1 MKLSRKVLLIVTI
14 PVVAELALV
23 SALLYQLSQV
33 DNARIEESYSRELIS
48 HINSAMFLHMQR
60 SNLVIWASNNNHS
73 PEVMQ
78 RQQGLASK
86 IHQEVRTIRDLA
98 QQGKGSDKQ
107 TWLKVADLLNRIRN
121 GFDGAKADYDAGNKL
136 AAGLAWAHIQG
147 EIDELIDLANKM
159 SRKNELL
166 DKEKQ
171 SRLKRDDQI
180 LHFILYSSIVLS
192 VGTAFGLAILF
203 NRSTT
208 DRLNVIMH
216 NTQRLSL
223 GKPPVARLTGD
234 DELAQI
240 DRVYH
245 RMYKELATMRRKEMA
260 VLENVADI
268 VCSLDRQLIFSSIN
282 EAVIDMW
289 RYEQDSIVGLRAI
302 TLIDESER
310 NEVRAKLMEVIEE
323 KGSKRFDVK
332 VIKADGTICE
342 SAWSATWSE
351 DEQLLYCVIQDI
363 GARKLLEQMKRDF
376 VAVVSHDL
384 RTPLTSIQ
392 MIHSMLQEDA
402 EGILPPQAMKNL
414 SNAQDNV
421 SRLMALINNLLD
433 LEKLDAGYVEL
444 IMEQAPLRKAID
456 TSVGAVEALAKKQ
469 KITITNSIDNTLEAY
484 IDSER
489 ITQVVVNLLSNALK
503 FSPNG
508 STITISAR
516 PVNVMQQTVTPKEGH
531 AKESSPR
538 EAGQREITKRE
549 GMYRVDIADQGRGIP
564 ADKASSIFERFS
576 QVKNEDGR
584 SNRGSGLG
592 LAICKAIIE
601 QHGGQIGVESV
612 EGKGSTF
619 WFTLAS
625 HSKYYLEN

>member
-1 MKLSRKVLLIVTI
+1 M
-14 PVVAELALV
+14 
-23 SALLYQLSQV
+23 
-33 DNARIEESYSRELIS
+33 EESYTRELS
-48 HINSAMFLHMQR
+48 AHINSAMFLYMQR
-60 SNLVIWASNNNHS
+60 SNLVIWASNNHT
-73 PEVMQ
+73 PALMK
-78 RQQGLASK
+78 RQEGLAAK
-86 IHQEVRTIRDLA
+86 IMQEVQIVRDLA
-98 QQGKGSDKQ
+98 QQGKSSDKE
-107 TWLKVADLLNRIRN
+107 TWLKVADLLNQIRG

-136 AAGLAWAHIQG
+136 AAGVAWARIQG

-166 DKEKQ
+166 DKDKQ
-171 SRLKRDDQI
+171 ARLKRDDEI
-180 LHFILYSSIVLS
+180 LHLILFSSVLLS
-192 VGTAFGLAILF
+192 VVTAFGLAILF

-208 DRLNVIMH
+208 DRLKVIMQ
-216 NTQRLSL
+216 NTQRMSV
-223 GKPPVARLTGD
+223 GKPPLMRLSGD

-245 RMYKELATMRRKEMA
+245 RMYKDLATMRRKEMA

-268 VCSLDRQLIFSSIN
+268 VCSLDRQLIFNSVN

-289 RYEQDSIVGLRAI
+289 RYEQDSIVGRRVVDLF
-302 TLIDESER
+302 DESER
-310 NEVRAKLMEVIEE
+310 TEARAKLMEVIEE

-332 VIKADGTICE
+332 VTKADGSICE
-342 SAWSATWSE
+342 SAWSATWSD
-351 DEQLLYCVIQDI
+351 DEQLLYCVIQDV
-363 GARKLLEQMKRDF
+363 GARKQLEQMKRDF

-392 MIHSMLQEDA
+392 MIHSMLKEDA
-402 EGILPPQAMKNL
+402 EGVLPPQAMKNL

-444 IMEQAPLRKAID
+444 ILEQAPLKKAID
-456 TSVGAVEALAKKQ
+456 TSVGAVEALAKRQ
-469 KITITNSIDNTLEAY
+469 KISIVNSIDNNIEAY
-484 IDSER
+484 VDAER

-508 STITISAR
+508 STISISATH
-516 PVNVMQQTVTPKEGH
+516 VDKTSQNEN
-531 AKESSPR
+531 
-538 EAGQREITKRE
+538 RE
-549 GMYRVDIADQGRGIP
+549 GMLRIDIADQGRGIP
-564 ADKASSIFERFS
+564 ADKAASIFERFS

-601 QHGGQIGVESV
+601 QHGGEIGVESV

>member
-1 MKLSRKVLLIVTI
+1 MKLSRKVLIIVTI

-23 SALLYQLSQV
+23 SAVLYQLGNV
-33 DNARIEESYSRELIS
+33 DRARREESYSRELIA
-48 HINSAMFLHMQR
+48 HVNSAMFLYMQR
-60 SNLVIWASNNNHS
+60 SNLVIWSSSTHA
-73 PEVMQ
+73 PELRTRLDGMA
-78 RQQGLASK
+78 GK
-86 IHQEVRTIRDLA
+86 IVQEVNMIRDLA
-98 QQGKGSDKQ
+98 QQGKGSDKE
-107 TWLKVADLLNRIRN
+107 TWMKIANLLNQIRI
-121 GFDGAKADYDAGNKL
+121 GFDVAKADYDAGNKM
-136 AAGLAWAHIQG
+136 AAGLAWARIQG
-147 EIDELIDLANKM
+147 YIDELINLANQM

-166 DKEKQ
+166 DKSKLA
-171 SRLKRDDQI
+171 RLQRDDEI
-180 LHFILYSSIVLS
+180 LHLILYSSLVLS

-216 NTQRLSL
+216 NTQRMSL
-223 GKPPVARLTGD
+223 GKPPTIRLNGD

-245 RMYKELATMRRKEMA
+245 RMYKDLVTMRRKEVA

-289 RYEQDSIVGLRAI
+289 RYEVDDIIGRRAVD
-302 TLIDESER
+302 LFDESER
-310 NEVRAKLMEVIEE
+310 NEARAKLLQVIEE
-323 KGSKRFDVK
+323 KGSQRFDVK
-332 VIKADGTICE
+332 VTKANGLICE
-342 SAWSATWSE
+342 SAWSATWSD
-351 DEQLLYCVIQDI
+351 DEQLLYCVIQDV
-363 GARKLLEQMKRDF
+363 GARKQLEQMKRDF

-402 EGILPPQAMKNL
+402 EGVLPPQAMKNL

-444 IMEQAPLRKAID
+444 IMEQAPLKKAID
-456 TSVGAVEALAKKQ
+456 TSIGAVEALAKKQ
-469 KITITNSIDNTLEAY
+469 KITISNSIDNNLEAY

-503 FSPNG
+503 FSPNS
-508 STITISAR
+508 STISISAKAVDSSKQSEK
-516 PVNVMQQTVTPKEGH
+516 PGMKQEGTL
-531 AKESSPR
+531 R
-538 EAGQREITKRE
+538 VEIT
-549 GMYRVDIADQGRGIP
+549 DQGRGIP
-564 ADKASSIFERFS
+564 ADKAASIFERFS

-601 QHGGQIGVESV
+601 QHGGEIGVESV

>member
-1 MKLSRKVLLIVTI
+1 MKLSRKVLIIVTI

-23 SALLYQLSQV
+23 SALLYQLGNV
-33 DNARIEESYSRELIS
+33 DRARREESYSRELIA
-48 HINSAMFLHMQR
+48 HVNSAMFLYMQR
-60 SNLVIWASNNNHS
+60 SNLVIWTSTTHS
-73 PEVMQ
+73 PELRARLDGMA
-78 RQQGLASK
+78 GK
-86 IHQEVRTIRDLA
+86 IVQEVNMIRDLA
-98 QQGKGSDKQ
+98 QQGKGSDKE
-107 TWLKVADLLNRIRN
+107 TWMKIANLLNQIRI
-121 GFDGAKADYDAGNKL
+121 GFDVAKADYDAGNRL
-136 AAGLAWAHIQG
+136 AAGLAWARIQG
-147 EIDELIDLANKM
+147 YIDELINLANQM

-166 DKEKQ
+166 DKSKLA
-171 SRLKRDDQI
+171 RLQRDDEI
-180 LHFILYSSIVLS
+180 LHLILYSSLVLS

-216 NTQRLSL
+216 NTQRMSL
-223 GKPPVARLTGD
+223 GKPPTIRLNGD

-245 RMYKELATMRRKEMA
+245 RMYKDLATMRRKEVA

-289 RYEQDSIVGLRAI
+289 RYEVEDIIGRRAVD
-302 TLIDESER
+302 LFDESER
-310 NEVRAKLMEVIEE
+310 NEARAKLLQAIEE
-323 KGSKRFDVK
+323 KGSQRFDVK
-332 VIKADGTICE
+332 VIKANGTICE
-342 SAWSATWSE
+342 SAWSATWSD
-351 DEQLLYCVIQDI
+351 DEQLLYCVIQDV
-363 GARKLLEQMKRDF
+363 GARKQLEQMKRDF

-402 EGILPPQAMKNL
+402 EGVLPPQAMKNL

-444 IMEQAPLRKAID
+444 IMEQAPLRRAID
-456 TSVGAVEALAKKQ
+456 TSIGAVEALAKKQ
-469 KITITNSIDNTLEAY
+469 KITISNSIDNNLEAY

-503 FSPNG
+503 FSPNS
-508 STITISAR
+508 STISISAKA
-516 PVNVMQQTVTPKEGH
+516 VDSSKQNEKSGLQQEGML
-531 AKESSPR
+531 R
-538 EAGQREITKRE
+538 VEIT
-549 GMYRVDIADQGRGIP
+549 DQGRGIP
-564 ADKASSIFERFS
+564 ADKAASIFERFS

-601 QHGGQIGVESV
+601 QHGGEIGVESV

>member
-1 MKLSRKVLLIVTI
+1 MKLSRKVLIIVTI

-23 SALLYQLSQV
+23 SALLYQLGNV
-33 DNARIEESYSRELIS
+33 DRARREESYSRELIA
-48 HINSAMFLHMQR
+48 HVNSAMFLYMQR
-60 SNLVIWASNNNHS
+60 SNLVIWTSTTHS
-73 PEVMQ
+73 PELRARLDGMA
-78 RQQGLASK
+78 GK
-86 IHQEVRTIRDLA
+86 IVQEVNMIRDLA
-98 QQGKGSDKQ
+98 QQGKGSDKE
-107 TWLKVADLLNRIRN
+107 TWMKIANLLNQIRI
-121 GFDGAKADYDAGNKL
+121 GFDVAKADYDAGNRL
-136 AAGLAWAHIQG
+136 AAGLAWARIQG
-147 EIDELIDLANKM
+147 YIDELINLANQM

-166 DKEKQ
+166 DKSKLA
-171 SRLKRDDQI
+171 RLQRDDEI
-180 LHFILYSSIVLS
+180 LHLILYSSLVLS

-216 NTQRLSL
+216 NTQRMSL
-223 GKPPVARLTGD
+223 GKPPTIRLNGD

-245 RMYKELATMRRKEMA
+245 RMYKDLATMRRKEVA

-289 RYEQDSIVGLRAI
+289 RYEVEDIIGRRAVD
-302 TLIDESER
+302 LFDESER
-310 NEVRAKLMEVIEE
+310 NETRAKLLQVIEE
-323 KGSKRFDVK
+323 KGSQRFDVK
-332 VIKADGTICE
+332 VIKANGTICE
-342 SAWSATWSE
+342 SAWSATWSD
-351 DEQLLYCVIQDI
+351 DEQLLYCVIQDV
-363 GARKLLEQMKRDF
+363 GARKQLEQMKRDF

-402 EGILPPQAMKNL
+402 EGVLPPQAMKNL

-444 IMEQAPLRKAID
+444 IMEQAPLRRAID
-456 TSVGAVEALAKKQ
+456 TSIGAVEALAKKQ
-469 KITITNSIDNTLEAY
+469 KITISNSVDNNLEAY
-484 IDSER
+484 IDPER

-508 STITISAR
+508 STISVSAKAVDSSR
-516 PVNVMQQTVTPKEGH
+516 QNEKPGMQQEGML
-531 AKESSPR
+531 R
-538 EAGQREITKRE
+538 VEIT
-549 GMYRVDIADQGRGIP
+549 DQGRGIP
-564 ADKASSIFERFS
+564 ADKAASIFERFS

-601 QHGGQIGVESV
+601 QHGGEIGVESV

>member
-14 PVVAELALV
+14 PVVAELGLV
-23 SALLYQLSQV
+23 GALLFQLSKV
-33 DNARIEESYSRELIS
+33 DQARMEESYTRELS
-48 HINSAMFLHMQR
+48 AHINSAMFLYMQR
-60 SNLVIWASNNNHS
+60 SNLVIWASNNHT
-73 PEVMQ
+73 PALMK
-78 RQQGLASK
+78 RQEGLAAK
-86 IHQEVRTIRDLA
+86 IMQEVQIVRDLA
-98 QQGKGSDKQ
+98 QQGKSSDKE
-107 TWLKVADLLNRIRN
+107 TWLKVADLLNQIRG

-136 AAGLAWAHIQG
+136 AAGVAWARIQG

-166 DKEKQ
+166 DKDKQ
-171 SRLKRDDQI
+171 ARLKRDDEI
-180 LHFILYSSIVLS
+180 LHLILFSSVLLS
-192 VGTAFGLAILF
+192 VVTAFGLAILF

-208 DRLNVIMH
+208 DRLKVIMQ
-216 NTQRLSL
+216 NTQRMSV
-223 GKPPVARLTGD
+223 GKPPLMRLSGD

-245 RMYKELATMRRKEMA
+245 RMYKDLATMRRKEMA

-268 VCSLDRQLIFSSIN
+268 VCSLDRQLIFNSVN

-289 RYEQDSIVGLRAI
+289 RYEQDSIVGRRVVDLF
-302 TLIDESER
+302 DESER
-310 NEVRAKLMEVIEE
+310 TEARAKLMEVIEE

-332 VIKADGTICE
+332 VTKADGSICE
-342 SAWSATWSE
+342 SAWSATWSD
-351 DEQLLYCVIQDI
+351 DEQLLYCVIQDV
-363 GARKLLEQMKRDF
+363 GARKQLEQMKRDF

-392 MIHSMLQEDA
+392 MIHSMLKEDA
-402 EGILPPQAMKNL
+402 EGVLPPQAMKNL

-444 IMEQAPLRKAID
+444 ILEQAPLKKAID
-456 TSVGAVEALAKKQ
+456 TSVGAVEALAKRQ
-469 KITITNSIDNTLEAY
+469 KISIVNSIDNNIEAY
-484 IDSER
+484 VDAER

-508 STITISAR
+508 STISISATH
-516 PVNVMQQTVTPKEGH
+516 VDKTSQNEN
-531 AKESSPR
+531 
-538 EAGQREITKRE
+538 RE
-549 GMYRVDIADQGRGIP
+549 GMLRIDIADQGRGIP
-564 ADKASSIFERFS
+564 ADKAASIFERFS

-601 QHGGQIGVESV
+601 QHGGEIGVESV

>member
-1 MKLSRKVLLIVTI
+1 MKLSRKVLIIVTI

-23 SALLYQLSQV
+23 SAVLYQLGNV
-33 DNARIEESYSRELIS
+33 DRARREESYSRELIA
-48 HINSAMFLHMQR
+48 HVNSAMFLYMQR
-60 SNLVIWASNNNHS
+60 SNLVIWSSSTHA
-73 PEVMQ
+73 PELRTRLDGMA
-78 RQQGLASK
+78 GK
-86 IHQEVRTIRDLA
+86 IVQEVNMIRDLA
-98 QQGKGSDKQ
+98 QQGKGSDKE
-107 TWLKVADLLNRIRN
+107 TWMKIANLLNQIRI
-121 GFDGAKADYDAGNKL
+121 GFDVAKADYDAGNKM
-136 AAGLAWAHIQG
+136 AAGLAWARIQG
-147 EIDELIDLANKM
+147 YIDELINLANQM

-166 DKEKQ
+166 DKSKLA
-171 SRLKRDDQI
+171 RLQRDDEI
-180 LHFILYSSIVLS
+180 LHLILYSSLVLS

-216 NTQRLSL
+216 NTQRMSL
-223 GKPPVARLTGD
+223 GKPPTIRLNGD

-245 RMYKELATMRRKEMA
+245 RMYKDLVTMRRKEVA

-289 RYEQDSIVGLRAI
+289 RYEVDDIIGRRAVD
-302 TLIDESER
+302 LFDESER
-310 NEVRAKLMEVIEE
+310 NEARAKLLQVIEE
-323 KGSKRFDVK
+323 KGSQRFDVK
-332 VIKADGTICE
+332 VTKANGLICE
-342 SAWSATWSE
+342 SAWSATWSD
-351 DEQLLYCVIQDI
+351 DEQLLYCVIQDV
-363 GARKLLEQMKRDF
+363 GARKQLEQMKRDF

-402 EGILPPQAMKNL
+402 EGVLPPQAMKNL

-444 IMEQAPLRKAID
+444 IMEQAPLKKAID
-456 TSVGAVEALAKKQ
+456 TSIGAVEALAKKQ
-469 KITITNSIDNTLEAY
+469 KITISNSIDNNLEAY

-503 FSPNG
+503 FSPNS
-508 STITISAR
+508 STISISAKAVDSSKQSEK
-516 PVNVMQQTVTPKEGH
+516 PGMKQEGML
-531 AKESSPR
+531 R
-538 EAGQREITKRE
+538 VEIT
-549 GMYRVDIADQGRGIP
+549 DQGRGIP
-564 ADKASSIFERFS
+564 ADKAASIFERFS

-601 QHGGQIGVESV
+601 QHGGEIGVESV

>member
-1 MKLSRKVLLIVTI
+1 LKLSRKVLIIVTI

-23 SALLYQLSQV
+23 SAVLYQLGNV
-33 DNARIEESYSRELIS
+33 DRARREESYSRELIA
-48 HINSAMFLHMQR
+48 HVNSAMFLYMQR
-60 SNLVIWASNNNHS
+60 SNLVIWSSSTHA
-73 PEVMQ
+73 PELRTRLDGMA
-78 RQQGLASK
+78 GK
-86 IHQEVRTIRDLA
+86 IVQEVNMIRDLA
-98 QQGKGSDKQ
+98 QQGKGSDKE
-107 TWLKVADLLNRIRN
+107 TWMKIANLLNQIRI
-121 GFDGAKADYDAGNKL
+121 GFDVAKADYDAGNKM
-136 AAGLAWAHIQG
+136 AAGLAWARIQG
-147 EIDELIDLANKM
+147 YIDELINLANQM

-166 DKEKQ
+166 DKSKLA
-171 SRLKRDDQI
+171 RLQRDDEI
-180 LHFILYSSIVLS
+180 LHLILYSSLVLS

-216 NTQRLSL
+216 NTQRMSL
-223 GKPPVARLTGD
+223 GKPPTIRLNGD

-245 RMYKELATMRRKEMA
+245 RMYKDLVTMRRKEVA

-289 RYEQDSIVGLRAI
+289 RYEVDDIIGRRAVD
-302 TLIDESER
+302 LFDESER
-310 NEVRAKLMEVIEE
+310 NEARAKLLQVIEE
-323 KGSKRFDVK
+323 KGSQRFDVK
-332 VIKADGTICE
+332 VTKANGLICE
-342 SAWSATWSE
+342 SAWSATWSD
-351 DEQLLYCVIQDI
+351 DEQLLYCVIQDV
-363 GARKLLEQMKRDF
+363 GARKQLEQMKRDF

-402 EGILPPQAMKNL
+402 EGVLPPQAMKNL

-444 IMEQAPLRKAID
+444 IMEQAPLKKAID
-456 TSVGAVEALAKKQ
+456 TSIGAVEALAKKQ
-469 KITITNSIDNTLEAY
+469 KITISNSIDNNLEAY

-503 FSPNG
+503 FSPNS
-508 STITISAR
+508 STISISAKA
-516 PVNVMQQTVTPKEGH
+516 VDSSKQNEKSGLQQEGML
-531 AKESSPR
+531 R
-538 EAGQREITKRE
+538 VEIT
-549 GMYRVDIADQGRGIP
+549 DQGRGIP
-564 ADKASSIFERFS
+564 ADKAASIFERFS

-601 QHGGQIGVESV
+601 QHGGEIGVESV

>member
-1 MKLSRKVLLIVTI
+1 LKLSRKVLIIVTI

-23 SALLYQLSQV
+23 SAVLYQLGNV
-33 DNARIEESYSRELIS
+33 DRARREESYSRELIA
-48 HINSAMFLHMQR
+48 HVNSALFFYMQR
-60 SNLVIWASNNNHS
+60 SNLVIWTSTTHS
-73 PEVMQ
+73 PELRARLDGMA
-78 RQQGLASK
+78 GK
-86 IHQEVRTIRDLA
+86 IVEEVNIIRDLA
-98 QQGKGSDKQ
+98 QQGKGSDKE
-107 TWLKVADLLNRIRN
+107 TWMKIAALLNRIRI
-121 GFDGAKADYDAGNKL
+121 GFDVAKADYDTGNKL
-136 AAGLAWAHIQG
+136 AAGLSWARIQG
-147 EIDELIDLANKM
+147 DIDELINLANQM

-166 DKEKQ
+166 DKEKLA
-171 SRLKRDDQI
+171 RLQRDDEI
-180 LHFILYSSIVLS
+180 LHLILYSSIVLS

-216 NTQRLSL
+216 NTQRISL
-223 GKPPVARLTGD
+223 GKPPTIRLNGD

-245 RMYKELATMRRKEMA
+245 RMYKDLVTMRRKEVA

-289 RYEQDSIVGLRAI
+289 RYEVDDIIGRRAVD
-302 TLIDESER
+302 LFDESER
-310 NEVRAKLMEVIEE
+310 NEARAKLMQVIEE
-323 KGSKRFDVK
+323 KSSQRFDVK
-332 VIKADGTICE
+332 VTKANGSICE
-342 SAWSATWSE
+342 SAWSATWSD
-351 DEQLLYCVIQDI
+351 DEQLLYCVIQDV
-363 GARKLLEQMKRDF
+363 GARKQLEQMKRDF

-402 EGILPPQAMKNL
+402 EGVLPPQAMKNL

-444 IMEQAPLRKAID
+444 IMEQAPLRRAID
-456 TSVGAVEALAKKQ
+456 TSIGAVEALAKKQ
-469 KITITNSIDNTLEAY
+469 KITISNSIDNNLEAY

-503 FSPNG
+503 FSPNS
-508 STITISAR
+508 STISISAKAADSFKQNEK
-516 PVNVMQQTVTPKEGH
+516 PGLQP
-531 AKESSPR
+531 
-538 EAGQREITKRE
+538 E
-549 GMYRVDIADQGRGIP
+549 GMLRVEIADQGRGIP
-564 ADKASSIFERFS
+564 ADKAASIFERFS

-601 QHGGQIGVESV
+601 QHGGEIGVESV

>member
-1 MKLSRKVLLIVTI
+1 LKLSRKVLLIVTI
-14 PVVAELALV
+14 PVVAELGLV
-23 SALLYQLSQV
+23 GALLFQLSKV
-33 DNARIEESYSRELIS
+33 DQARKDESYTRELS
-48 HINSAMFLHMQR
+48 AHINSAMFLYMQR
-60 SNLVIWASNNNHS
+60 SNLVIWASNNHT
-73 PEVMQ
+73 PELMK
-78 RQQGLASK
+78 RQEGLASK
-86 IHQEVRTIRDLA
+86 IMQEVRIVRDLA
-98 QQGKGSDKQ
+98 QQGKGSDKE
-107 TWLKVADLLNRIRN
+107 TWLKVADLLNQIRG

-136 AAGLAWAHIQG
+136 AAGVAWARIQG
-147 EIDELIDLANKM
+147 EIDELIDIANKM

-166 DKEKQ
+166 DKDKQ
-171 SRLKRDDQI
+171 ARLKRDDEI
-180 LHFILYSSIVLS
+180 LHLILFSSVLLS

-208 DRLNVIMH
+208 DRLNVIMQ
-216 NTQRLSL
+216 NTQRMSV
-223 GKPPVARLTGD
+223 GKPPITRLNGD

-268 VCSLDRQLIFSSIN
+268 VCSLDRQLIFNSVN

-289 RYEQDSIVGLRAI
+289 RYEQDSIIGRRVVDLF
-302 TLIDESER
+302 DESER
-310 NEVRAKLMEVIEE
+310 SEARAKLMEVIEE
-323 KGSKRFDVK
+323 KGSQRFDVK
-332 VIKADGTICE
+332 VMKADGSICE

-351 DEQLLYCVIQDI
+351 DEQLLYCVIQDV
-363 GARKLLEQMKRDF
+363 GARKQLEQMKRDF

-392 MIHSMLQEDA
+392 MIHSMLKEDA
-402 EGILPPQAMKNL
+402 EGVLPPQAMKNL

-456 TSVGAVEALAKKQ
+456 TSIGAVEALAKKQ
-469 KITITNSIDNTLEAY
+469 KITIANSIDNNLEAY
-484 IDSER
+484 VDSER

-516 PVNVMQQTVTPKEGH
+516 HVDKTSRN
-531 AKESSPR
+531 ES
-538 EAGQREITKRE
+538 RE
-549 GMYRVDIADQGRGIP
+549 GMLRIDISDQGRGIP
-564 ADKASSIFERFS
+564 ADKAASIFERFS

-601 QHGGQIGVESV
+601 QHGGEIGVESV

>member
-1 MKLSRKVLLIVTI
+1 MKLSRKVLIIVTI

-23 SALLYQLSQV
+23 SALLYQLGNV
-33 DNARIEESYSRELIS
+33 DRARREESYSRELIA
-48 HINSAMFLHMQR
+48 HVNSAMFLYMQR
-60 SNLVIWASNNNHS
+60 SNLVIWSSSTHS
-73 PEVMQ
+73 PELRARIDGMA
-78 RQQGLASK
+78 GK
-86 IHQEVRTIRDLA
+86 IVEEVNMIRALS
-98 QQGKGSDKQ
+98 QQGKGSDKE
-107 TWLKVADLLNRIRN
+107 TWMKIANLLNQIRI
-121 GFDGAKADYDAGNKL
+121 GFDVAKADYDAGNRL
-136 AAGLAWAHIQG
+136 AAGLAWARIQG
-147 EIDELIDLANKM
+147 YIDELISLANQM

-166 DKEKQ
+166 DKSKLD
-171 SRLKRDDQI
+171 RLQRDDEI
-180 LHFILYSSIVLS
+180 LHLILYSSLVFS

-216 NTQRLSL
+216 NTQRMSL
-223 GKPPVARLTGD
+223 GKPPTIRLNGD

-245 RMYKELATMRRKEMA
+245 RMYKDLVTMRRKEVA

-289 RYEQDSIVGLRAI
+289 RYEVDDIIGRRAVD
-302 TLIDESER
+302 LFDESER
-310 NEVRAKLMEVIEE
+310 NEARAKLLQVIEE
-323 KGSKRFDVK
+323 KSSQRFDVK
-332 VIKADGTICE
+332 VTKANGSICE
-342 SAWSATWSE
+342 SAWSATWSD
-351 DEQLLYCVIQDI
+351 DEQLLYCVIQDV
-363 GARKLLEQMKRDF
+363 GARKQLEQMKRDF

-402 EGILPPQAMKNL
+402 EGVLPPQAMKNL

-444 IMEQAPLRKAID
+444 IMEQAPLRRAID
-456 TSVGAVEALAKKQ
+456 TSIGAVEALAKKQ
-469 KITITNSIDNTLEAY
+469 KITISNSIDNNLEAY

-503 FSPNG
+503 FSPNS
-508 STITISAR
+508 STISISAKAVDSSKQNEK
-516 PVNVMQQTVTPKEGH
+516 PGLQQEGML
-531 AKESSPR
+531 R
-538 EAGQREITKRE
+538 VEIT
-549 GMYRVDIADQGRGIP
+549 DQGRGIP
-564 ADKASSIFERFS
+564 ADKAASIFERFS

-584 SNRGSGLG
+584 RNRGSGLG

-601 QHGGQIGVESV
+601 QHGGEIGVESV

>member
-1 MKLSRKVLLIVTI
+1 LKLSRKVLLIVTI
-14 PVVAELALV
+14 PVVAELGLV
-23 SALLYQLSQV
+23 GALLFQLSKV
-33 DNARIEESYSRELIS
+33 DQARQEESYTRELS
-48 HINSAMFLHMQR
+48 AHLNSAMFLYMQR
-60 SNLVIWASNNNHS
+60 SNLVIWTSSNPS
-73 PEVMQ
+73 PELRK
-78 RQQGLASK
+78 RQEGLASK
-86 IHQEVRTIRDLA
+86 IVQEVRIVRDLA
-98 QQGKGSDKQ
+98 QQGKGSDKE
-107 TWLKVADLLNRIRN
+107 TWLKLAELLNQIRS

-136 AAGLAWAHIQG
+136 AAGVAWARSQG
-147 EIDELIDLANKM
+147 QIDELIDLANKM

-166 DKEKQ
+166 DKDKQ
-171 SRLKRDDQI
+171 ARLKRDDEI
-180 LHFILYSSIVLS
+180 LHLILLSSVLLS

-208 DRLNVIMH
+208 DRLNVIMQ
-216 NTQRLSL
+216 NTQRMSV
-223 GKPPVARLTGD
+223 GKPPITRLNGD

-268 VCSLDRQLIFSSIN
+268 VCSLDRQLIFNSVN

-289 RYEQDSIVGLRAI
+289 RYEQDSIIGRRVVDLFDA
-302 TLIDESER
+302 SER
-310 NEVRAKLMEVIEE
+310 SEARAKLMEVIEE
-323 KGSKRFDVK
+323 KSSKRFDVK
-332 VIKADGTICE
+332 VMKADGSICE

-351 DEQLLYCVIQDI
+351 DEQLLYCVIQDV
-363 GARKLLEQMKRDF
+363 GARKQLEQMKRDF

-392 MIHSMLQEDA
+392 MIHSMLKEDA
-402 EGILPPQAMKNL
+402 EGVLPPQAMKNL

-456 TSVGAVEALAKKQ
+456 TSIGAVEALAKKQ
-469 KITITNSIDNTLEAY
+469 KITITNSIDNNLEAY
-484 IDSER
+484 VDSER

-516 PVNVMQQTVTPKEGH
+516 HVDKTSQN
-531 AKESSPR
+531 ES
-538 EAGQREITKRE
+538 RE
-549 GMYRVDIADQGRGIP
+549 GMLRIDISDQGRGIP
-564 ADKASSIFERFS
+564 ADKAASIFERFS

-601 QHGGQIGVESV
+601 QHGGEIGVESV